1 MGLFTNNKK
10 LCPICGNPTPRLLA
24 TKVEDVPL
32 CKECAAKID
41 LPDGALDQMTLDQLG
56 KYMDFYAE
64 NEALQQ
70 TFKESYRFGFGLLS
84 GALLM
89 DGEHRL
95 LRLKPYDRSL
105 VFEASALKSF
115 RITED
120 GRPLFEARDGVLY
133 CHYSDVPDRV
143 TAMQPAIDRFYM
155 DVHDYE
161 RMEEMDRRMH
171 RDDDDHRPVRFRP
184 TFDMKEPVEKFAVE
198 LTLAHPYW
206 HSFREEIGAPDFDSY
221 NPSAAEYLNEYEDDV
236 NGLHELAA
244 ALLHIMDASGTEQWD
259 EDPYAASASAASADS
274 ASVAA
279 AAAAAAVAAVQQSAA
294 PVDTVAE
301 IQKYKALLDAGV
313 LTEEEFAAKKKQLL
327 GI

>member
-32 CKECAAKID
+32 CKECASKID

-120 GRPLFEARDGVLY
+120 TDPLFVGKEDGLLCY
-133 CHYSDVPDRV
+133 RSDVPHR
-143 TAMQPAIDRFYM
+143 AAALAPSIDSFLRRKQEFE
-155 DVHDYE
+155 H
-161 RMEEMDRRMH
+161 MEDMRRMMERD
-171 RDDDDHRPVRFRP
+171 RDDRNHDRMPPRPPRP
-184 TFDMKEPVEKFAVE
+184 TFECTPPVRKFRIE
-198 LTLAHPYW
+198 LTLEHPYW
-206 HSFREEIGAPDFDSY
+206 RSFREEISAPDFSSQY
-221 NPSAAEYLNEYEDDV
+221 PSVDDYLREYDDKVNE
-236 NGLHELAA
+236 LHELAA
-244 ALLHIMDASGTEQWD
+244 QLAHIMNPAAAERWED
-259 EDPYAASASAASADS
+259 EVQAAASAP
-274 ASVAA
+274 AA
-279 AAAAAAVAAVQQSAA
+279 AAPAAAD
-294 PVDTVAE
+294 PVAE
-301 IQKYKALLDAGV
+301 IQKYKLLFDAGV
-313 LTEEEFAAKKKQLL
+313 ITEEEFAAKKKQLL